1 MDLAGKTTANYN
13 RAHGF
18 GNCDGD
24 SYGYKTD
31 LALTR
36 NTPTFQD
43 MYDSLRAR
51 GGADYP
57 ESQLTGLL
65 MIAKR
70 IKEVGFRANSRRV
83 VVMITDDDFHKAG
96 DFHTDA
102 DGQSQNANDGDGV
115 LDVGPDGREGTGE
128 DYPSDNQVREHAPPY
143 LFKGF

>member
-96 DFHTDA
+96 HFHTDA
-102 DGQSQNANDGDGV
+102 DGQSQKANDGDGV

-128 DYPSDNQVREHAPPY
+128 DYPSDNQVRENAPPY
-143 LFKGF
+143 LFKWF